1 MNEDIKLYKELI
13 EFCNDNGAKIE
24 EKFQRKVKF
33 DDFNERCFEE
43 MYLNLQNEPAPVA
56 PKLLKEKVDGL
67 TECYKKMGF
76 KFMKKT
82 NVITY

>member
-1 MNEDIKLYKELI
+1 MNKDIKLYKELVV
-13 EFCNDNGAKIE
+13 FCNENRKKIE
-24 EKFQRKVKF
+24 EKFERKVKF

-76 KFMKKT
+76 MFMIE
-82 NVITY
+82 VSI